1 MPGSTSQGARAYIEL
16 LRTSLN
22 RKENYSLLI
31 KGGRLID
38 PAAKIDATMDVL
50 LRDGQ
55 VAEIAPPGKTRA
67 TAHERFDARGLI
79 VAPGFIDL
87 HVHLREPGQGYKE
100 TIATG
105 TAAAAAGG
113 FTSVCCMPNT
123 HPVVDS
129 TEWVAWL
136 QQPERGAVVN
146 VFPIAA
152 ATHASKGAM
161 LTDFR
166 GLQRAG
172 AVAVTDDGRPILG
185 ETIMRETLRVAAE
198 VNLPVIQHAEDTRMT
213 ENASMNEG
221 PTSFRLGLRG
231 MKTIAESSIVERD
244 VLLAQQ
250 FTG

>member
-1 MPGSTSQGARAYIEL
+1 MKKESQ
-16 LRTSLN
+16 
-22 RKENYSLLI
+22 SLLI

-67 TAHERFDARGLI
+67 TAHEKFDARGLI

-123 HPVVDS
+123 QPVVDS
-129 TEWVAWL
+129 PEWVTWL
-136 QQPERGAVVN
+136 QQPERGAIVN
-146 VFPIAA
+146 VFPIAPQLMPA
-152 ATHASKGAM
+152 KGPCLPTFAPCNGPERWASAM
-161 LTDFR
+161 MASPFSTTASCARLCACLRKLISRSFSMRKT
-166 GLQRAG
+166 RA
-172 AVAVTDDGRPILG
+172 
-185 ETIMRETLRVAAE
+185 
-198 VNLPVIQHAEDTRMT
+198 
-213 ENASMNEG
+213 
-221 PTSFRLGLRG
+221 
-231 MKTIAESSIVERD
+231 
-244 VLLAQQ
+244 
-250 FTG
+250 

>member
-1 MPGSTSQGARAYIEL
+1 MRNYIAPQSETARHRMTIL
-16 LRTSLN
+16 FRSWLCLTVVKTLGRRLN
-22 RKENYSLLI
+22 PRKENYSLLI

-55 VAEIAPPGKTRA
+55 VAEIAPPGKTRG
-67 TAHERFDARGLI
+67 TAHEKIRRARTDRQLPASSI
-79 VAPGFIDL
+79 L

-123 HPVVDS
+123 QPVVDS
-129 TEWVAWL
+129 PEWVTWL

-152 ATHASKGAM
+152 ATHASKGAV

-166 GLQRAG
+166 ALQRAG
-172 AVAVTDDGRPILG
+172 AVGVTTMASPFSTTRHARDAAV
-185 ETIMRETLRVAAE
+185 V
-198 VNLPVIQHAEDTRMT
+198 
-213 ENASMNEG
+213 
-221 PTSFRLGLRG
+221 FRN
-231 MKTIAESSIVERD
+231 
-244 VLLAQQ
+244 
-250 FTG
+250 